1 MKETSATRPG
11 LSMGMRVVALAG
23 LLGAAVWAWQ
33 IWDSGSSQRDTRPL
47 EGLKVFGT
55 VPDFSLIQ
63 RDGRRV
69 TLADLRGKVWIANFI
84 YTHCTE
90 TCPLQSAQ
98 MARLQADLSAEA
110 NVRLVSF
117 TVDPEQD
124 TPDTLSE
131 YATRF
136 GADRE
141 RWLFLTG
148 EKRVIYAL
156 ALEGFRLSVADPEEM
171 DRGPQDKQ
179 KPSGRPQARGSAP
192 IQAPE
197 ARADTLRRILRA
209 AGVLLFEP
217 VPAIAHPGHPGKPF
231 IHSSRFALVD
241 GQGRIRGYY
250 QSNDEEA
257 LGRLRRD
264 VRTLLRE
271 NQP

>member
-1 MKETSATRPG
+1 MKEHSAIRLG
-11 LSMGMRVVALAG
+11 LSMGMRAVALAG
-23 LLGAAVWAWQ
+23 LLGTAVWAWQ

-63 RDGRRV
+63 RDGRQV
-69 TLADLRGKVWIANFI
+69 TLADLRGKVWITNFI
-84 YTHCTE
+84 YTHCTD

-98 MARLQADLSAEA
+98 MARLQEELKTEPDF
-110 NVRLVSF
+110 RLVSI

-124 TPDTLSE
+124 TPETLSE

-136 GADRE
+136 GANRE

-148 EKRVIYAL
+148 NKRAVYTL
-156 ALEGFRLSVADPEEM
+156 AVEGFRLSVADPEEL
-171 DRGPQDKQ
+171 DQGPRDKRA
-179 KPSGRPQARGSAP
+179 PSSRPQARQEDP
-192 IQAPE
+192 FQQPE
-197 ARADTLRRILRA
+197 GRVGTITRFPQI
-209 AGVLLFEP
+209 AGKSLLEP
-217 VPAIAHPGHPGKPF
+217 ATALAHPGHAGKPF

-241 GQGRIRGYY
+241 GQARIRGYY

-271 NQP
+271 IRP

>member
-1 MKETSATRPG
+1 MKEHSAIRPG
-11 LSMGMRVVALAG
+11 LSMGMRAVALAG

-33 IWDSGSSQRDTRPL
+33 IWDSGSSQRETRPL
-47 EGLKVFGT
+47 EGLQNFGT

-84 YTHCTE
+84 YTHCTD
-90 TCPLQSAQ
+90 TCPLQSSQ
-98 MARLQADLSAEA
+98 MARLQAELKAEP
-110 NVRLVSF
+110 NVRFVSI

-124 TPDTLSE
+124 TPETLSE

-148 EKRVIYAL
+148 NKRAIYAL
-156 ALEGFRLSVADPEEM
+156 AVEGFRLSVADPEEL
-171 DRGPQDKQ
+171 DQDPRNKRA
-179 KPSGRPQARGSAP
+179 PSSRPQARQERPFQESGGRAGAVTQNLRTAVISLLEPAP
-192 IQAPE
+192 A
-197 ARADTLRRILRA
+197 L
-209 AGVLLFEP
+209 
-217 VPAIAHPGHPGKPF
+217 AHPGHPGKPF

-241 GQGRIRGYY
+241 GQARIRGYY

-264 VRTLLRE
+264 VSTLLRE

>member
-1 MKETSATRPG
+1 MKENSAIRPG
-11 LSMGMRVVALAG
+11 LSMGMRAVALAG

-84 YTHCTE
+84 YTHCTD

-98 MARLQADLSAEA
+98 MARLQEELKTEPDF
-110 NVRLVSF
+110 RLVSI

-124 TPDTLSE
+124 TPEVLSE
-131 YATRF
+131 YAARF
-136 GADRE
+136 SANRD

-148 EKRVIYAL
+148 EKRALYAL
-156 ALEGFRLSVADPEEM
+156 AVEGFRLGVADPEEM
-171 DRGPQDKQ
+171 DQGPREKRA
-179 KPSGRPQARGSAP
+179 PPGRPQARQERPSQEPGG
-192 IQAPE
+192 
-197 ARADTLRRILRA
+197 RAGAVTQILRTA
-209 AGVLLFEP
+209 VISLLEP
-217 VPAIAHPGHPGKPF
+217 APALAHPGHPGKPF

-241 GQGRIRGYY
+241 GQARIRGYY

-271 NQP
+271 NRP